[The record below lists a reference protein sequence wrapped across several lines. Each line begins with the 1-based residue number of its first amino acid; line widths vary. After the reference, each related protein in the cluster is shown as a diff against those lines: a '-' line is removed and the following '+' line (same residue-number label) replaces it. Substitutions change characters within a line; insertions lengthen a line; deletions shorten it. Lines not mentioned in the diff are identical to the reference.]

1 MFSFVFEP
9 DPSDRL
15 ATRNQEKARFVL
27 LDLIY
32 SIKEWLFCQLILSS
46 NKPSKLSLFFFKFTF
61 TNYPYRQNSH
71 EPCTKL
77 NAQFINYFYFNNLHC
92 LFSRR

>member
-32 SIKEWLFCQLILSS
+32 SIKEYLFCQLI
-46 NKPSKLSLFFFKFTF
+46 
-61 TNYPYRQNSH
+61 
-71 EPCTKL
+71 
-77 NAQFINYFYFNNLHC
+77 
-92 LFSRR
+92 